1 LDSLPVSDAA
11 AGTVAPRQ
19 RPDASSPQPVA
30 LGLEP
35 RLAAGFEGDIQL

>member
-1 LDSLPVSDAA
+1 LPVSDAA
-11 AGTVAPRQ
+11 AGTVVPRQ